1 MDNSTFIDSIF
12 PLRPLS
18 IRDCSLPGEFGLIL
32 HGYIYIYIE
41 GGFIDGIQMVFLPE
55 IMITRSTI
63 VTRSLSQVS
72 QYENY
77 EPKEHWEN
85 HRTKSIF
92 SSFNDGDIPGI
103 PIPVVKLFKLE
114 TYSRGPQK
122 ETAQAVSAGCKINDV
137 SYMIS
142 RCPTFLSTFGDDYQ
156 IVVIYFYPF
165 AFN

>member
-32 HGYIYIYIE
+32 HGYIYIHR
-41 GGFIDGIQMVFLPE
+41 GGFYRWNLDGVFTE
-55 IMITRSTI
+55 IMIPRSTI
-63 VTRSLSQVS
+63 VSRSLSQVS

-77 EPKEHWEN
+77 EPEHWGN
-85 HRTKSIF
+85 HRT
-92 SSFNDGDIPGI
+92 
-103 PIPVVKLFKLE
+103 E

-122 ETAQAVSAGCKINDV
+122 QSAQAVSAGCKVNDV